1 MWPPKRKV
9 SMCFFAKVGH
19 HVLKS
24 NNGVRHFWPKFQGV
38 CQDLQRF
45 CMDLQGFCSHFQG
58 YAQIFRYFVR
68 IFDESKLL
76 GVRLHPMQPCLLHL
90 WVQWNMKTT
99 ALFVQVYYYTSMY
112 LVWDIPKIYVW
123 RTVGHVQNSLWNP
136 GLHTRGNLC
145 PKWQSVH
152 APQKVNSPAQKIRDV
167 EPEPKFQAPVP
178 FSAPSSERFGSDSC
192 SNHPK
197 LVGITIR
204 LRSPGWVLI
213 RFRLHPHLKH
223 LQHSPD

>member
-1 MWPPKRKV
+1 MSFISGDPFVKWRRV
-9 SMCFFAKVGH
+9 TGLM
-19 HVLKS
+19 
-24 NNGVRHFWPKFQGV
+24 HF
-38 CQDLQRF
+38 C
-45 CMDLQGFCSHFQG
+45 CSHT
-58 YAQIFRYFVR
+58 YYVAATMTSVLVSLI
-68 IFDESKLL
+68 
-76 GVRLHPMQPCLLHL
+76 VRLQPVQLCLLHL
-90 WVQWNMKTT
+90 WVQWKMKTT

-112 LVWDIPKIYVW
+112 LVWDIPKLYVW

-152 APQKVNSPAQKIRDV
+152 APQKVNSPAQNIRDV
-167 EPEPKFQAPVP
+167 EPEPKFQAPVQ

-197 LVGITIR
+197 LVRITIR

-213 RFRLHPHLKH
+213 RFRLHPHL
-223 LQHSPD
+223 